1 MSLNFTKT
9 QQKKQIYCET
19 LVWHWFNSLN
29 TISFVGYSNNSL
41 VIFESIM
48 CVWVCDFTP
57 TSVRLT
63 WLCICINPYVK
74 YAPYIFRCGSALVA
88 FAAKRVDDEY
98 TIYICITNRIRP
110 FVLYYRW
117 MEETASSSICWWWH
131 SQVKGGADGNFHYS
145 QSLELINVVRALWGS
160 LFCGA
165 ICCRFNKKKTIK

>member
-1 MSLNFTKT
+1 MRVLATLIICQLVPGVGGGGVCMWCIFGWHSFRFLEFYWRITYVFEFHENTK
-9 QQKKQIYCET
+9 KKQIYCET

-41 VIFESIM
+41 VIFDSIM

-98 TIYICITNRIRP
+98 TIYIYMYHKPHTSVCAILSLNGGD
-110 FVLYYRW
+110 
-117 MEETASSSICWWWH
+117 
-131 SQVKGGADGNFHYS
+131 SQ
-145 QSLELINVVRALWGS
+145 Q
-160 LFCGA
+160 
-165 ICCRFNKKKTIK
+165 